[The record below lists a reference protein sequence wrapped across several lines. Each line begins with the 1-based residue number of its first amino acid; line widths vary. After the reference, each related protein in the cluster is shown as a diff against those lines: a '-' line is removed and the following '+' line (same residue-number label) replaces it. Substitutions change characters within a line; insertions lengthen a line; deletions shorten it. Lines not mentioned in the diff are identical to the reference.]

1 MAETKEFQTESK
13 ELLNLMINSI
23 YTNKEIFLRELIS
36 NASDAIDKYKYLS
49 LTKSDKYPSG
59 DYEIRIDI
67 NKEERTIT
75 ISDNGIGMSKADLV
89 NNLGTIARSGSK
101 DFVKKFKEAK
111 DSQDLNIIGQFGV
124 GFYSAF
130 MVAKKVEV
138 ETRSLDVK
146 NGYKF
151 VSDGKDTYT
160 ISEIDKE
167 NHGTSIKI
175 YLKDDTDEE
184 NYSSYL
190 ENYIIEDLVKR
201 YSDYIRYPIK
211 MLEISKKPKL
221 DSEGKEIEGEEEEV
235 KEDKTL
241 NSMVPLWKKNK
252 KDVTDEE
259 LNTFYRSKFNDY
271 EDPFTSLFITVDGVV
286 SYNALI
292 YIPKHAPY
300 NLYSDT
306 YEKGLDL
313 YSKGIFI
320 KEKCKE
326 LVPDYLK
333 FIKGVVDS
341 DDFSLNISRE
351 MLQNSP
357 VLRRINDNIEKKVV
371 DKLKEIKENDYDKYL
386 EFFRVFGDH
395 IKFGIYSTYG
405 MKKEML
411 QDLLVFN
418 SLNNEKPISLKQYKE
433 NLKENQKYIY
443 YASGKTLESIK
454 MLPQIE
460 KFKSEGIDVLLL
472 DKNIDEFALEMMRDY
487 DKTEFKNISQEASN
501 ELSEDEKK
509 NLDILV
515 AENKRILDNIQEAL
529 KGKVDSVTFSTKLVD
544 SPVCI
549 TTKDGLSLNMEN
561 VLDEESKLQGGY
573 SDETTPKATKVLEIN
588 PNHEL
593 FKAIQ
598 TLQDDDAE
606 IQKYGSILYDEA
618 MMLEGYDIKDKKE
631 FVTKLNELMI
641 KALKKYK

>member
-1 MAETKEFQTESK
+1 MEEVKEFQTESK

-23 YTNKEIFLRELIS
+23 YSNKDIFLRELIS
-36 NASDAIDKYKYLS
+36 NGSDAIDKYKYKQ
-49 LTKSDKYPSG
+49 LTNGDKYKAT
-59 DYEIRIDI
+59 DYEIRITI
-67 NKEERTIT
+67 NKDERS
-75 ISDNGIGMSKADLV
+75 ISIADNGIGMTHDEV
-89 NNLGTIARSGSK
+89 VTNLGTIAKSGSK

-111 DSQDLNIIGQFGV
+111 DQESINIIGQFGV

-130 MVAKKVEV
+130 MVGKEIQVLTKSCDSE
-138 ETRSLDVK
+138 K
-146 NGYKF
+146 GYLFK
-151 VSDGKDTYT
+151 SDGVNTYS
-160 ISEIDKE
+160 ISDVDLKE
-167 NHGTSIKI
+167 HGTTVKVF
-175 YLKDDTDEE
+175 LKDDTDEE
-184 NYSSYL
+184 NYSRFL
-190 ENYIIEDLVKR
+190 EYYAIEDLVKR

-211 MLEISKKPKL
+211 MLEITSKPKL
-221 DSEGKEIEGEEEEV
+221 DKDGKEIEGESEEV

-259 LNTFYRSKFNDY
+259 LNNFYKQKFMDY
-271 EDPFTSLFITVDGVV
+271 EDPFTSLFINVDGVV

-300 NLYSDT
+300 NLYSDN

-351 MLQNSP
+351 ILQNSP
-357 VLRRINDNIEKKVV
+357 VLRRINDNIEKKVIE
-371 DKLKEIKENDYDKYL
+371 KLKEIKEKDFDKYL
-386 EFFRVFGDH
+386 EFFNVFGDH
-395 IKFGIYSTYG
+395 LKFGIYSTYG
-405 MKKEML
+405 MKKDML
-411 QDLLVFN
+411 QDLLVFH
-418 SLNNEKPISLKQYKE
+418 SLNNDKPITLKQYKE
-433 NLKENQKYIY
+433 AMKENQKFIY
-443 YASGKTLESIK
+443 FASGRTLDSIK

-460 KFKSEGIDVLLL
+460 KFKQNGIDVLLL

-487 DKTEFKNISQEASN
+487 DKTEFKNIS
-501 ELSEDEKK
+501 SENSTDLTEEEKTS
-509 NLDILV
+509 LDTLI
-515 AENKRILDNIQEAL
+515 AENKRIIDNLEESL

-549 TTKDGLSLNMEN
+549 TTKNGLSLNMEN

-573 SDETTPKATKVLEIN
+573 TDENAPKATKVLEIN

-593 FKAIQ
+593 FKALQ
-598 TLQDDDAE
+598 TLKDNDEE
-606 IQKYGSILYDEA
+606 IKKYGSLLYDEA
-618 MMLEGYDIKDKKE
+618 MMLEGFEIKDKKE
-631 FVTKLNELMI
+631 FVNKLNELMI
-641 KALKKYK
+641 KALNK